1 MAADSPA
8 SPLYRLVE
16 DELDR
21 EVLSSQDLDGFFVAE
36 PSAEPESVTFI
47 GTAVPSDTRPR
58 QIEDVE
64 LRVVDASGKPL
75 AYYYIGRAALELARP
90 SETVA
95 GSTDVRVSFFGHTLP
110 YPGARRIWPRWASGE
125 PIERGEWRT
134 CPPDE
139 YDSWLHVV
147 QHAWFA
153 SGHQA
158 IRYGDEPEPVVDGAE
173 MVNIAGFYC
182 ALGEAV
188 NGPGGYFG
196 SNPSAL
202 EDCLTN
208 RMPDQ
213 PPLRLIWRNFRDSE
227 QSIDRDELGYVLSV
241 LRRTGVHVT
250 FR

>member
-1 MAADSPA
+1 MAADPPMPA
-8 SPLYRLVE
+8 LYRLVE

-21 EVLSSQDLDGFFVAE
+21 EILSSQDLDGFFVAE
-36 PSAEPESVTFI
+36 PPAQSALVTFI
-47 GTAVPSDTRPR
+47 GTSVRSDFRPR

-64 LRVVDASGKPL
+64 LRVVDAAGKPL
-75 AYYYIGRAALELARP
+75 AYYYIGRAELHSALP

-95 GSTDVRVSFFGHTLP
+95 GTTNVSASFFGYALP
-110 YPGARRIWPRWASGE
+110 YPGAREIWPRWASGK
-125 PIERGEWRT
+125 PIERGEWRAY
-134 CPPDE
+134 PPE
-139 YDSWLHVV
+139 MYESWLHVA

-158 IRYGDEPEPVVDGAE
+158 KRYGLEPEPVLDGSE
-173 MVNIAGFYC
+173 MINIAGFYC

-208 RMPDQ
+208 RPPDQ
-213 PPLRLIWRNFRDSE
+213 PPLKLVWRNFRDAE
-227 QSIDRDELGYVLSV
+227 QSIDQDELGYVLAV

-250 FR
+250 FH